1 MWLTAPALVFS
12 TVEFISTPRLEG
24 SIIPLTP
31 AHTQERI
38 IAPTLCESS
47 TPSRTT
53 TFVSSPL
60 CFSINHQAQC
70 ILPVK
75 SVQLHP
81 DDVLRAQFD

>member
-60 CFSINHQAQC
+60 CFSI
-70 ILPVK
+70 K
-75 SVQLHP
+75 SSSSMYFTGVNMQKLNQITP
-81 DDVLRAQFD
+81 